1 MMGSLHNLT
10 RDFSECPTIHFKVF
24 TQMLTNNMQFQGH
37 IYAKSIHETNPLG
50 FE

>member
-24 TQMLTNNMQFQGH
+24 TQMLTNNEVISLWFLSTEVAQDMV
-37 IYAKSIHETNPLG
+37 
-50 FE
+50 